1 MQSHRWYC
9 AFNIDD
15 PLPTALRIK
24 CYSSHVGV
32 SVQPSVPN
40 VAVSEGGDGGAG
52 GGGEGGDPQAM
63 VCIELASGNLQRNV
77 SVRVMTISS
86 PTSTGE
92 SDCLL
97 AYGNKTYG

>member
-1 MQSHRWYC
+1 M
-9 AFNIDD
+9 
-15 PLPTALRIK
+15 
-24 CYSSHVGV
+24 SSSFFVGV

-40 VAVSEGGDGGAG
+40 VAVSEGGSGDGGDS
-52 GGGEGGDPQAM
+52 EGSNPQAM

-92 SDCLL
+92 SV
-97 AYGNKTYG
+97 Y